1 MSVISSRDKILQ
13 KLNQV
18 SSRRNLT
25 ANLVDY
31 ANDEIYHAVG
41 DDLLKVF
48 KNEAEAV
55 SAQVIECTDDADLWS
70 QITQWMQLRGI
81 KSIYSRVTEYLL
93 KMEELNIPHTSN
105 GKIFSDIEVG
115 LTGCECLIA
124 RTGTVLVSS
133 ASESGRQL
141 HVFPPIHLVIADKN
155 QLVEFVSDG
164 IALISEKY
172 AGNLPSQIVHITG
185 PSRTADIEKTLVMGA
200 HGPKE
205 LIIFVKS

>member
-1 MSVISSRDKILQ
+1 MSVLSSREKILQ
-13 KLNQV
+13 KIKQV
-18 SSRRNLT
+18 SSRRNRT

-31 ANDEIYHAVG
+31 SNEQIYQPVG
-41 DDLLKVF
+41 DDLLEVF
-48 KNEAEAV
+48 VREAEAV
-55 SAQVIECTDDADLWS
+55 SAQVVVCEDETALWNE
-70 QITQWMQLRGI
+70 IKNMMQLKGI
-81 KSIYSRVTEYLL
+81 QSLYSRVTEYML

-105 GKIFSDIEVG
+105 GKIFSNIEAG
-115 LTGCECLIA
+115 LTACECLVA
-124 RTGTVLVSS
+124 RTGTVLVTS

-141 HVFPPIHLVIADKN
+141 HVYPPVHMIIADKS
-155 QLVEFVSDG
+155 QLVAYLNDG
-164 IALISEKY
+164 IELVQKKY

>member
-1 MSVISSRDKILQ
+1 MSVISSRNKILQ
-13 KLNQV
+13 KIKQV
-18 SSRRNLT
+18 SSRRNRT

-31 ANDEIYHAVG
+31 ANEDIYHAVG
-41 DDLLKVF
+41 DNLLEVF
-48 KNEAEAV
+48 KCEAEAV
-55 SAQVIECTDDADLWS
+55 NAQVIVCVNDDDLWC
-70 QITQWMQLRGI
+70 QITKWMELKSI
-81 KSIYSRVTEYLL
+81 KSIYSRETDFLL
-93 KMEELNIPHTSN
+93 KMEEMNIPHTSN
-105 GKIFSDIEVG
+105 GKIFAGIDVG
-115 LTGCECLIA
+115 LTSCECLIA

-155 QLVEFVSDG
+155 QLVEYISDG
-164 IALISEKY
+164 IDLISKKY
-172 AGNLPSQIVHITG
+172 AENMPSQIVHITG